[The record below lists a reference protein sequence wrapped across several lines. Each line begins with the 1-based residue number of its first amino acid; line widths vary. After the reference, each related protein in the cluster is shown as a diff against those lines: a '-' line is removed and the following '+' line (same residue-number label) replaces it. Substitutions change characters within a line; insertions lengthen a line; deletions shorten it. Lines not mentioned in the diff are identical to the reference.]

1 MIIFSMCRNQDT
13 PMFLKVK
20 VLPNE
25 KEEEIIKKAE
35 DRFEIKVKE
44 KPENGLANQ
53 RVIKLLSSY
62 FNLPKNKIRLIKG
75 AKEKKQN
82 F

>member
-1 MIIFSMCRNQDT
+1 
-13 PMFLKVK
+13 MFLKVK
-20 VLPNE
+20 VLPNK

-75 AKEKKQN
+75 TKERNKI
-82 F
+82 FEIIV

>member
-1 MIIFSMCRNQDT
+1 
-13 PMFLKVK
+13 MFLKIK
-20 VLPNE
+20 VLPDE

-53 RVIKLLSSY
+53 RVIELLSSY

-75 AKEKKQN
+75 SKERNKI
-82 F
+82 FEITV

>member
-1 MIIFSMCRNQDT
+1 
-13 PMFLKVK
+13 MFLKVK

-53 RVIKLLSSY
+53 RVIELLSSY
-62 FNLPKNKIRLIKG
+62 FNLPKNKIMLIKG
-75 AKEKKQN
+75 AKERNKIFEIIK
-82 F
+82 

>member
-1 MIIFSMCRNQDT
+1 
-13 PMFLKVK
+13 MFLKVK

-75 AKEKKQN
+75 AKERNKI
-82 F
+82 FEIIV